1 MENRVKIRSIWN
13 TARGEYIKWVT
24 DPRMIIIGVLIVF
37 IRSFAVV
44 PMLGRVSEYGEPLNL
59 FEPFVAVGNS
69 PIMTL
74 FMPLVY
80 LLLISDFPVI
90 SGNSLFMINRI
101 GRTNWFLGQLL
112 FILMS
117 IFSFI
122 GVILISCILMSKGRF
137 SSEWS
142 DTISKFSAQFP
153 EKSNDFVSQLI
164 RPNLYNQIRIITA
177 VFEIIILLSMYLLVL
192 ALILSLMKMLYLR
205 SAGLLAD
212 VTLIVMGAVTCGL
225 KVNVMWFF
233 PTANMMVWLHF
244 DELLRKPITPVS
256 DSFIYF
262 AVLIVLLLTANF
274 IIMDNMQFINIEQEG
289 AV

>member
-13 TARGEYIKWVT
+13 TACGEYIKWVT
-24 DPRMIIIGVLIVF
+24 NPRMIIIGVLIVF
-37 IRSFAVV
+37 VHSFAVV
-44 PMLGRVSEYGEPLNL
+44 PMLGRASEYGEPLNL
-59 FEPFVAVGNS
+59 LEPFVAVGNS
-69 PIMTL
+69 PIMAL

-101 GRTNWFLGQLL
+101 GRTNWFFGQLL
-112 FILMS
+112 FIFMS

-122 GVILISCILMSKGRF
+122 GVILISCILMSKGHF

-225 KVNVMWFF
+225 KINIMWYL
-233 PTANMMVWLHF
+233 PTANIMVWLHF

-262 AVLIVLLLTANF
+262 AVLIVLLLTVNF
-274 IIMDNMQFINIEQEG
+274 IVMDNMQFINIEQEG